1 MTSPIEIVREF
12 IDAIN
17 RHDVAMITSLMT
29 KSHRFVDA
37 KGVEL
42 TGRERLHDAWQGYF
56 SLFPDYQIEVEHII
70 DEGHHVA
77 VFGVA
82 SGTSSAP
89 HVKESNRSWN
99 IPSAWLAVSQDSL
112 VNDWR
117 VYCDTERMMRSLQA

>member
-56 SLFPDYQIEVEHII
+56 SLFPVVCHLSAEPQMLASQRDQC
-70 DEGHHVA
+70 VA
-77 VFGVA
+77 IRP
-82 SGTSSAP
+82 T
-89 HVKESNRSWN
+89 
-99 IPSAWLAVSQDSL
+99 
-112 VNDWR
+112 
-117 VYCDTERMMRSLQA
+117 